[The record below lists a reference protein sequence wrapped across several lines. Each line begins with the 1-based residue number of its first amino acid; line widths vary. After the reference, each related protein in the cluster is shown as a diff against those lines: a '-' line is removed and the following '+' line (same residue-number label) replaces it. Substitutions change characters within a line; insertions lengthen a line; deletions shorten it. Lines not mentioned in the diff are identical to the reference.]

1 MSEIIL
7 EYTRAG
13 HVENIHRAD
22 VVAVNCKG
30 DILKE
35 AGNGR
40 LPMFWRSAAKPF
52 QALAFV
58 KNGGLEKYG
67 LTDRE
72 LAFLVS
78 SHSGEPFHVEL
89 VQGDRKSVV

>member
-35 AGNGR
+35 AGTAAEPGAGKLRRPAGHTAAIMGQLLPLVRCRRAQAGKSGR
-40 LPMFWRSAAKPF
+40 AGAA
-52 QALAFV
+52 V
-58 KNGGLEKYG
+58 
-67 LTDRE
+67 
-72 LAFLVS
+72 
-78 SHSGEPFHVEL
+78 
-89 VQGDRKSVV
+89 

>member
-58 KNGGLEKYG
+58 TG
-67 LTDRE
+67 
-72 LAFLVS
+72 S
-78 SHSGEPFHVEL
+78 WPFWCPPTAASL
-89 VQGDRKSVV
+89 SMWSWCRGYWRSWG

>member
-52 QALAFV
+52 LASAFV
-58 KNGGLEKYG
+58 
-67 LTDRE
+67 
-72 LAFLVS
+72 
-78 SHSGEPFHVEL
+78 
-89 VQGDRKSVV
+89 